1 MIRYSNTSEL
11 EGLKGIIGQESAIK
25 AMELGLK
32 IENSAYNIFVAGDS
46 GTGKTTYVLNA
57 LKDYAQKKNNHKD
70 WCYVYNFE
78 NNREPIAIAL
88 DKGMGKLFKKD
99 MDKLI
104 ETLLDELKDAFE
116 SEDFELSK
124 NELLDDYEIEKDT
137 LLQQI
142 KKYGEEKGFKL
153 KSSKVGMIFTPN
165 DEDVDTTTDEFY
177 KVKKELESAAIQVAY
192 KIKDIEE
199 EAKEALL
206 DLEYEIGKFVV
217 SPHIEI
223 LLEKYGQF
231 DKVGKYLEETKN
243 DILEY
248 VYLFYLDEEELKD
261 KYDKEHFTRYK
272 VNLLVDNGLEQS
284 EAPVVV
290 EINPSPANLFGK
302 AEYEYYNGTVKTDFT
317 KLLPGAVHKANG
329 GYLVLYVDQLLRY
342 NLSWDILKKTIQQGE
357 ITLDTQTA
365 IKPEKIPVNVK
376 VILIGSNYMYNA
388 MYHYDPEFNK
398 YFKIFVDF
406 DNEMKKDLDNEIRVE
421 KFIAAYC
428 EKNNL
433 KHFTYEGVQQIIKYS
448 TRITGDKDKLSTKFN
463 KIVEILVEGDAY
475 ADIRGS
481 EFVDKEDVIKAI
493 RERRE
498 RFSKIEKKMDESI
511 ENGFTLISTTG
522 SKVGVINGLSVLN
535 MGEYSFG
542 RPSRIT
548 VTTAPGSSG
557 IINIERE
564 VEMSGPIHSKGVLI
578 LNGFLLENLSQ
589 EMSLSLNANIC
600 FEQNYGGVDGD
611 SASGAELYAL
621 LSSLSDIPIKQNIG
635 VTGSINQKGDIQV
648 VGGVTEKVEGFYF
661 ACKKKGLT
669 GNQGVILPRNNL
681 RNLIL
686 LDEVN
691 DAISNGEFHIYPIDR
706 IEEAIAIL
714 MDKTFDE
721 VKKLA
726 IEKLKKYSEIDN
738 K

>member
-1 MIRYSNTSEL
+1 MARYANTSQL
-11 EGLKGIIGQESAIK
+11 EGLNEIIGQENATK

-32 IENSAYNIFVAGDS
+32 IDNPAYNIFVAGDS
-46 GTGKTTYVLNA
+46 GTGKTTYVLSA
-57 LKDYAQKKNNHKD
+57 LKVHAENKNDHKD

-78 NNREPIAIAL
+78 NSREPIAIAL

-99 MDKLI
+99 MEKLI
-104 ETLLDELKDAFE
+104 ESLLDELKDAFE
-116 SEDFELSK
+116 SEEFEISK
-124 NELLDDYEIEKDT
+124 NELLDDFEIEKEN
-137 LLQQI
+137 LLQKI

-153 KSSKVGMIFTPN
+153 KNSKVGMIFTPQ
-165 DEDVDTTTDEFY
+165 DEDVDTTSEEFY
-177 KVKKELESAAIQVAY
+177 KVKKELENAAIQIAY

-199 EAKEALL
+199 DAKEALL
-206 DLEYEIGKFVV
+206 DLEYE
-217 SPHIEI
+217 
-223 LLEKYGQF
+223 
-231 DKVGKYLEETKN
+231 VGKYIVDPHIDSLLERYGDFEKVRKYLDDTKN

-248 VYLFYLDEEELKD
+248 VYLFYMDEEDLKE

-272 VNLLVDNGLEQS
+272 VNLLVDNGLDRCG
-284 EAPVVV
+284 APVVV

-365 IKPEKIPVNVK
+365 IKPENIPVNIK
-376 VILIGSNYMYNA
+376 VVLIGNNYMYNLL
-388 MYHYDPEFNK
+388 YNYDPEFNK

-406 DNEMKKDLDNEIRVE
+406 DNEMKKNDYNETRLAN
-421 KFIAAYC
+421 FIASYC
-428 EKNNL
+428 NSNNL
-433 KHFTYEGVQQIIKYS
+433 NHFTYEGVDQVVRYS
-448 TRITGDKDKLSTKFN
+448 TRITGDREKLSTKFN

-475 ADIRGS
+475 SKIRGS
-481 EFVDKEDVIKAI
+481 KYVDKEDVLKAI
-493 RERRE
+493 KERRE

-542 RPSRIT
+542 RPCRIT

-557 IINIERE
+557 IVNIERE

-578 LNGFLLENLSQ
+578 LNGFLLENLAQ
-589 EMSLSLNANIC
+589 EFPLSLNANIC

-611 SASGAELYAL
+611 SASGAELYAM
-621 LSSLSDIPIKQNIG
+621 LSSLSGVPIKQNIG
-635 VTGSINQKGDIQV
+635 ATGSINQKGDIQV
-648 VGGVTEKVEGFYF
+648 VGGVTEKVEGFYY

-669 GNQGVILPRNNL
+669 GSEGVILPRNNL
-681 RNLIL
+681 RNLVL
-686 LDEVN
+686 VEEVRN
-691 DAISNGEFHIYPIDR
+691 AINEGRFHIYPIDR
-706 IEEAIAIL
+706 IEEAIEIL
-714 MDKTFDE
+714 TDKTFEE
-721 VKKLA
+721 VKNLA
-726 IEKLKKYSEIDN
+726 IEKLKKYSELD

>member
-1 MIRYSNTSEL
+1 MSRYSNTAELNEL
-11 EGLKGIIGQESAIK
+11 EGIIGQENAIK

-32 IENSAYNIFVAGDS
+32 INNPAYNIFVAGDS
-46 GTGKTTYVLNA
+46 GTGKSTYVLNA
-57 LKDYAQKKNNHKD
+57 LKSYAKEKNDHKD

-78 NNREPIAIAL
+78 NCREPIAIAL
-88 DKGMGKLFKKD
+88 DRGMGKLFKKD
-99 MDKLI
+99 MEKLI
-104 ETLLDELKDAFE
+104 ENLLDELRDAFE
-116 SEDFELSK
+116 SEDFELNK

-137 LLQQI
+137 LLQKI

-153 KSSKVGMIFTPN
+153 KSSKVGMVFMPE
-165 DEDVDTTTDEFY
+165 DEDVDTSSEEFY
-177 KVKKELESAAIQVAY
+177 KVKKELESMAIQVAY
-192 KIKDIEE
+192 KIKDIEDD
-199 EAKEALL
+199 AKDALL
-206 DLEYEIGKFVV
+206 DLEYEVGKYVV
-217 SPHIEI
+217 DPHIDN
-223 LLEKYGQF
+223 LLDKYGEF
-231 DKVGKYLEETKN
+231 DKVKIYLENVKN

-248 VYLFYLDEEELKD
+248 VYLFYMDEEELKE
-261 KYDKEHFTRYK
+261 KYDKDHFSRYK
-272 VNLLVDNGLEQS
+272 VNLLVDNGADKS
-284 EAPVVV
+284 TAPVII

-302 AEYEYYNGTVKTDFT
+302 AEYEYYNGTIKTDFT

-365 IKPEKIPVNVK
+365 IKPEKIPVNIK
-376 VILIGSNYMYNA
+376 VILIGSNYMYNL
-388 MYHYDPEFNK
+388 MYSYDAEFNK

-406 DNEMKKDLDNEIRVE
+406 DNEMKKDSFNENRVAE
-421 KFIAAYC
+421 FIASYC
-428 EKNNL
+428 NKNKL
-433 KHFTYEGVQQIIKYS
+433 KHFTYEGVQEIIRYS
-448 TRITGDKDKLSTKFN
+448 TRITGDREKLSTKFN

-481 EFVDKEDVIKAI
+481 NFVDKEDVLKAI

-498 RFSKIEKKMDESI
+498 RFSKIEKKMDESL
-511 ENGFTLISTTG
+511 EKGFTLISTSG

-548 VTTAPGSSG
+548 VTTGPGSNG
-557 IINIERE
+557 IVNIERE

-578 LNGFLLENLSQ
+578 LSGFLLENLAQ
-589 EMSLSLNANIC
+589 EFPLSLNANIC

-661 ACKKKGLT
+661 TCKKKGLDGT
-669 GNQGVILPRNNL
+669 QGVILPKNNL
-681 RNLIL
+681 RNLVLIE
-686 LDEVN
+686 EVN
-691 DAISNGEFHIYPIDR
+691 EAIENGKFHIYPVNR
-706 IEEAIAIL
+706 IEEAIEIL
-714 MDKTFDE
+714 TEKTFDE
-721 VKKLA
+721 VRELAIKKL
-726 IEKLKKYSEIDN
+726 N
-738 K
+738 KFNDMSND

>member
-11 EGLKGIIGQESAIK
+11 EGLKEIIGQESAIK

-32 IENSAYNIFVAGDS
+32 IDNSAYNIFVAGDS

-57 LKDYAQKKNNHKD
+57 LKSYAQEKNNHKD

-78 NNREPIAIAL
+78 NNREPVAIAL

-165 DEDVDTTTDEFY
+165 DEDIDTTTDEFY
-177 KVKKELESAAIQVAY
+177 KVKKELENAAIQVAY

-217 SPHIEI
+217 SPHIDV
-223 LLEKYGQF
+223 LLEKYGHF
-231 DKVGKYLEETKN
+231 EKVSKYLEDSRD

-248 VYLFYLDEEELKD
+248 VYLFYLDEDELKD

-365 IKPEKIPVNVK
+365 IKPEKIPVNIK

-406 DNEMKKDLDNEIRVE
+406 DNEMKKDQDNEMRVS

-433 KHFTYEGVQQIIKYS
+433 KHFTYDGVQQIIKYS

-475 ADIRGS
+475 ASIRGS
-481 EFVDKEDVIKAI
+481 KFVDKEDVIKAI
-493 RERRE
+493 RERRD

-548 VTTAPGSSG
+548 VTTAPGSGG

-589 EMSLSLNANIC
+589 EISLSLNANIC

-621 LSSLSDIPIKQNIG
+621 LSSLSDTPIKQNIAA
-635 VTGSINQKGDIQV
+635 TGSINQKGDIQV

-691 DAISNGEFHIYPIDR
+691 DAILRGQFHIYPVDR
-706 IEEAIAIL
+706 IEEAISIL
-714 MDKTFDE
+714 TDKTFDE
-721 VKKLA
+721 VKELA
-726 IEKLKKYSEIDN
+726 IKKLKKYSEIDN

>member
-1 MIRYSNTSEL
+1 MARYANTSQL
-11 EGLKGIIGQESAIK
+11 EGLNEIIGQENATK

-32 IENSAYNIFVAGDS
+32 IDNPAYNIFVAGDS
-46 GTGKTTYVLNA
+46 GTGKTTYVLSA
-57 LKDYAQKKNNHKD
+57 LKMHAEDKNDHKD

-78 NNREPIAIAL
+78 NSREPIAIAL

-99 MDKLI
+99 MEKLI
-104 ETLLDELKDAFE
+104 ESLLDELKDAFE
-116 SEDFELSK
+116 SEEFEISK
-124 NELLDDYEIEKDT
+124 NELLDDFEIEKEN
-137 LLQQI
+137 LLQKI

-153 KSSKVGMIFTPN
+153 KNSKVGMIFTPQ
-165 DEDVDTTTDEFY
+165 DEDVDTTSEEFY
-177 KVKKELESAAIQVAY
+177 KVKKELENAAIQIAY

-199 EAKEALL
+199 DAKEALL
-206 DLEYEIGKFVV
+206 DLEYE
-217 SPHIEI
+217 
-223 LLEKYGQF
+223 
-231 DKVGKYLEETKN
+231 VGKYIVDPHIDSLLERYGDFEKVRKYLDDTKN

-248 VYLFYLDEEELKD
+248 VYLFYMDEEDLKE

-272 VNLLVDNGLEQS
+272 VNLLVDNGLDRCG
-284 EAPVVV
+284 APVIV

-365 IKPEKIPVNVK
+365 IKPENIPVNIK
-376 VILIGSNYMYNA
+376 VVLIGNNYMYNLL
-388 MYHYDPEFNK
+388 YNYDSEFNK

-406 DNEMKKDLDNEIRVE
+406 DNEMKKNDYNETRLAN
-421 KFIAAYC
+421 FIASYC
-428 EKNNL
+428 NSNNL
-433 KHFTYEGVQQIIKYS
+433 NHFTYEGVEQVVRYS
-448 TRITGDKDKLSTKFN
+448 TRITGDREKLSTKFN

-475 ADIRGS
+475 SKIRES
-481 EFVDKEDVIKAI
+481 KYVDKEDVLKAI
-493 RERRE
+493 KERRE

-542 RPSRIT
+542 RPCRIT

-557 IINIERE
+557 IVNIERE

-578 LNGFLLENLSQ
+578 LNGFLLENLAQ
-589 EMSLSLNANIC
+589 EFPLSLNANIC

-611 SASGAELYAL
+611 SASGAELYAM
-621 LSSLSDIPIKQNIG
+621 LSSLSGVPIKQNIG
-635 VTGSINQKGDIQV
+635 ATGSINQKGDIQV
-648 VGGVTEKVEGFYF
+648 VGGVTEKVEGFYY

-669 GNQGVILPRNNL
+669 GSEGVILPRNNL
-681 RNLIL
+681 RNLVL
-686 LDEVN
+686 VEEVRN
-691 DAISNGEFHIYPIDR
+691 AINEGRFHIYPIDR
-706 IEEAIAIL
+706 IEEAIEIL
-714 MDKTFDE
+714 TDKTFEE
-721 VKKLA
+721 VKSLA
-726 IEKLKKYSEIDN
+726 IEKLKKYSELD

>member
-32 IENSAYNIFVAGDS
+32 IDNSAYNIFVAGDS

-57 LKDYAQKKNNHKD
+57 LKSYAQEKNNHKD

-78 NNREPIAIAL
+78 NNREPVAIAL

-165 DEDVDTTTDEFY
+165 DEDIDTTTDEFY
-177 KVKKELESAAIQVAY
+177 KVKKELENAAIQVAY

-217 SPHIEI
+217 SPHIDS
-223 LLEKYGQF
+223 LLEKYGHF
-231 DKVGKYLEETKN
+231 DKVGKYLEDTRD

-406 DNEMKKDLDNEIRVE
+406 DNEMKKDQDNEMRVS
-421 KFIAAYC
+421 KFIASYC

-433 KHFTYEGVQQIIKYS
+433 KHFTYDGVQQIIKYS

-475 ADIRGS
+475 ASIRGS
-481 EFVDKEDVIKAI
+481 KFVDKEDVIKAI
-493 RERRE
+493 RERRD

-548 VTTAPGSSG
+548 VTTAPGSGG

-589 EMSLSLNANIC
+589 EISLSLNANIC

-621 LSSLSDIPIKQNIG
+621 LSSLSDTPIKQNIAA
-635 VTGSINQKGDIQV
+635 TGSINQKGDIQV

-691 DAISNGEFHIYPIDR
+691 DAILKGEFHIYPIDR
-706 IEEAIAIL
+706 IEEAISIL
-714 MDKTFDE
+714 TDKTFDE
-721 VKKLA
+721 VKELA
-726 IEKLKKYSEIDN
+726 IKKLKKYSDIDN

>member
-1 MIRYSNTSEL
+1 MLKYSNTSEL
-11 EGLKGIIGQESAIK
+11 EGLKTIIGQESAIK

-32 IENSAYNIFVAGDS
+32 IDNSAYNIFVAGDS

-57 LKDYAQKKNNHKD
+57 LKSHAKEKDEHKD

-78 NNREPIAIAL
+78 NNREPIAISMQR
-88 DKGMGKLFKKD
+88 GMGKLFKKD
-99 MDKLI
+99 MEKLI
-104 ETLLDELKDAFE
+104 EILLDELKDAFE
-116 SEDFELSK
+116 SEDFELAK
-124 NELLDDYEIEKDT
+124 NELLDDYEIEKDA
-137 LLQQI
+137 LIQQI

-153 KSSKVGMIFTPN
+153 KSSKVGMIFTPV
-165 DEDVDTTTDEFY
+165 DEDIDTTTEEFY
-177 KVKKELESAAIQVAY
+177 KIKKELENAAIQVAY

-217 SPHIEI
+217 SPHIDSLIER
-223 LLEKYGQF
+223 YGGF
-231 DKVGKYLEETKN
+231 DKVTKYLEDTKN

-248 VYLFYLDEEELKD
+248 VYLFYMDEEDLKD

-272 VNLLVDNGLEQS
+272 VNLLVDNGLDQEQ
-284 EAPVVV
+284 APVIL

-317 KLLPGAVHKANG
+317 KLLPGAFHKANG
-329 GYLVLYVDQLLRY
+329 GYLVLYAEQLLRY

-365 IKPEKIPVNVK
+365 IRPEKIPVNVK
-376 VILIGSNYMYNA
+376 VILIGSNYIYNLMYN
-388 MYHYDPEFNK
+388 YDSEFNK

-406 DNEMKKDLDNEIRVE
+406 DNEMKKDIENEMRVA
-421 KFIAAYC
+421 KFISSYC
-428 EKNNL
+428 KEKNL

-448 TRITGDKDKLSTKFN
+448 TRITGDKEKLSTNFN
-463 KIVEILVEGDAY
+463 KIVEILVEADAY
-475 ADIRGS
+475 ADIRGAKL
-481 EFVDKEDVIKAI
+481 VDKEDVLKAI

-498 RFSKIEKKMDESI
+498 RFGKIERKMDESL
-511 ENGFTLISTTG
+511 EKGFTLISTKG

-548 VTTAPGSSG
+548 VTTAPGSNG
-557 IINIERE
+557 IVNIERE

-578 LNGFLLENLSQ
+578 LTGFLLESLAQ
-589 EMSLSLNANIC
+589 EFPLSLNANIC

-621 LSSLSDIPIKQNIG
+621 LSSLSDVPIKQNIG

-648 VGGVTEKVEGFYF
+648 VGGITEKVEGFYF

-669 GNQGVILPRNNL
+669 GNEGIILPRNNL

-686 LDEVN
+686 LEEVN
-691 DAISNGEFHIYPIDR
+691 QAIEDGMFHIYPIDR
-706 IEEAIAIL
+706 VEEAITIL
-714 MDKTFDE
+714 TDKTFDE
-721 VKKLA
+721 VKDLA
-726 IEKLKKYSEIDN
+726 LKKLKKYYDLD
-738 K
+738 KK

>member
-1 MIRYSNTSEL
+1 MSRYSNTTELNEL
-11 EGLKGIIGQESAIK
+11 EGIIGQENAIK

-32 IENSAYNIFVAGDS
+32 INNHAYNIFVAGDS
-46 GTGKTTYVLNA
+46 GTGKSTYVLNA
-57 LKDYAQKKNNHKD
+57 LKSYAKEKNDHKD

-78 NNREPIAIAL
+78 NSREPIAISL
-88 DKGMGKLFKKD
+88 DRGMGKVFKKD
-99 MDKLI
+99 MEKLI
-104 ETLLDELKDAFE
+104 ENLLDELRDAFE
-116 SEDFELSK
+116 SEDFEINK

-137 LLQQI
+137 LLQKI

-153 KSSKVGMIFTPN
+153 KSSKVGMVFMPE
-165 DEDVDTTTDEFY
+165 DEDVDTSSEEFY
-177 KVKKELESAAIQVAY
+177 KVKKELENMAIQVAY
-192 KIKDIEE
+192 KIKDIED
-199 EAKEALL
+199 EAKDALL
-206 DLEYEIGKFVV
+206 DFEYEVGKYVV
-217 SPHIEI
+217 DPHIDN
-223 LLEKYGQF
+223 LLDKYGKF
-231 DKVGKYLEETKN
+231 DKVKIYLENVKN

-248 VYLFYLDEEELKD
+248 VYLFYMDEEELKE
-261 KYDKEHFTRYK
+261 KYDKDHFSRYK
-272 VNLLVDNGLEQS
+272 VNLLVDNGTDKS
-284 EAPVVV
+284 TAPVII

-302 AEYEYYNGTVKTDFT
+302 AEYEYCNGTIKTDFT

-342 NLSWDILKKTIQQGE
+342 NLSWDILKKTIQQGK

-365 IKPEKIPVNVK
+365 IKPEEIPVNIK
-376 VILIGSNYMYNA
+376 VILIGSNYMYNL
-388 MYHYDPEFNK
+388 MYSYDADFNK

-406 DNEMKKDLDNEIRVE
+406 DNEMKKDSFNEHRVAE
-421 KFIAAYC
+421 FIASYC
-428 EKNNL
+428 NKNKL
-433 KHFTYEGVQQIIKYS
+433 KHFTYEGVQEIIRYS
-448 TRITGDKDKLSTKFN
+448 TRITGDREKLSTKFN

-481 EFVDKEDVIKAI
+481 DFVDKEDVLKAI

-498 RFSKIEKKMDESI
+498 RFSKIEKKMDESL
-511 ENGFTLISTTG
+511 EKGFTLISTSG

-548 VTTAPGSSG
+548 VTTGAGSNG
-557 IINIERE
+557 IVNIERE

-578 LNGFLLENLSQ
+578 LSGFLLENLAQ
-589 EMSLSLNANIC
+589 EFPLSLNANIC

-661 ACKKKGLT
+661 TCKKKGLDGT
-669 GNQGVILPRNNL
+669 QVVILPKNNL
-681 RNLIL
+681 RNLVLIE
-686 LDEVN
+686 EVN
-691 DAISNGEFHIYPIDR
+691 EAIENGKFHIYPVNR
-706 IEEAIAIL
+706 IEEAIEIL
-714 MDKTFDE
+714 TEKTFDE
-721 VKKLA
+721 VRELA
-726 IEKLKKYSEIDN
+726 MKKLKKFNDMN
-738 K
+738 ND